1 MVIYRCKMCGGDLEV
16 ETGDSSCICE
26 FCGTQQTL
34 PKVMDEN
41 LQGMFNRANILR
53 MKAEFDRASEIYEKI
68 LQVSNT
74 ESEAYWGLILCK
86 YGIEY
91 VEDPTTFQRIP
102 TCHRASYD
110 VVTADEDF
118 KLAVQYADVIQR
130 GIYEEQAEQID
141 KIQKGIVDLA
151 QKETSYDVFIC
162 YKETDNT
169 GNRTQDSM
177 LANEIYYQLMEEGFK
192 VFYAAI
198 SLEDKIGEEYEP
210 YIFSALNS
218 SKVMLSLGTKPEYF
232 NAPWVKNEWSRF
244 LKIMKKDRSRILIPC
259 YRDMDA
265 YELPEEF
272 AHLQAQDMSKIGFI
286 NDVVRG
292 IKKIIDKEESDGNS
306 VIEKISSQSVVSGI
320 NVDALIKRGY
330 MALED
335 AEWEKAD
342 QFFEEAL
349 NSDAEIAEA
358 YFGKLLA
365 ENHCENSD
373 QLVSLLGK
381 KYEKATSLE
390 YVLACQTE
398 EEHINEISN
407 KYYIPNYLK
416 KEMIKKKYTYDL
428 NFHSELKGRKE
439 QKEQQMQELKDN
451 KLLARAR
458 KYSSSEFQMFL
469 EGIVNQIIEFLDQRI
484 KSAEEADAQNV
495 EKIKRDY
502 QEYIKVTDNE
512 IERLY
517 NAAAEKRESNY
528 QEYKER
534 LEKLENDSSAKE
546 MDFISLKNDYIM
558 ILQGYKD
565 SISLEQ
571 RCVVGSEKARI
582 RELENQIEREKEEAV
597 ELKKRK
603 IKNKLEIIAVCI
615 VIAIAVMI
623 FVIIPPIIPLYQ
635 YSRGVKQMEAGK
647 YLSAMHTFKKVS
659 SNGYSYEK
667 KVKADKKR
675 IEAFKALK
683 RKYKEDADNYLVKG
697 DNIKA
702 AIYYMKAG
710 EIAAAKGAYDFT
722 TKVAAG
728 WNSSLAIANDGTVQ
742 YAGGGERVLPV
753 DTLSGINAI
762 SYFGK
767 EENGGFVGLT
777 ADGKVVTQ
785 NPSSLPSFYK
795 KVKQWTE
802 LKQFVG
808 NDVMGFGLNR
818 NGDVV
823 LATNVG
829 SFPSGLDQWKN
840 IVEIGGAYTKNQW
853 KLWGIDSSGYLHSTG
868 IEGVASFSDCSIKK
882 FETDN
887 VDLKQMVV
895 LNQAGEIFRSIPS
908 DYIISREIRRNNGIT
923 DILLKNNCLVCLTD
937 EGRIEEELY
946 LPSYFRDD
954 YSSYHQEIED
964 GFEDWKDVVS
974 IQDAPGGVVGI
985 TIEGKVLYQ
994 SLTSGTIDFNR
1005 SSDEW
1010 DCLKSYFEIKFAFE
1024 AWDDIIYIVS
1034 ATDFQSEM
1042 ALNSN
1047 DKTWFHA
1054 LGVKSDGSIVSLT
1067 DGDYAEVS
1075 GWKLW

>member
-292 IKKIIDKEESDGNS
+292 IKKIINKEESDSNS
-306 VIEKISSQSVVSGI
+306 VNEMISSQSAVSGT

-373 QLVSLLGK
+373 QLVSLLGR

-416 KEMIKKKYTYDL
+416 KEMIKKKYNYDL
-428 NFHSELKGRKE
+428 NFHSELKERKK
-439 QKEQQMQELKDN
+439 QKEQQMQELEDN

-458 KYSSSEFQMFL
+458 KYSSGEFQLFL
-469 EGIVNQIIEFLDQRI
+469 EGIVDQIIGFLDQRI
-484 KSAEEADAQNV
+484 KLAEEADAQNV
-495 EKIKRDY
+495 EKIKGDY

-534 LEKLENDSSAKE
+534 LKKLENDSSAIE
-546 MDFISLKNDYIM
+546 MDFITLKNDYIM
-558 ILQGYKD
+558 NLQGYKD

-571 RCVVGSEKARI
+571 RCVAGSEKARI
-582 RELENQIEREKEEAV
+582 RELEREKEEAV
-597 ELKKRK
+597 KLKKRK
-603 IKNKLEIIAVCI
+603 IKINLGIIAVCI
-615 VIAIAVMI
+615 VIAITLMI
-623 FVIIPPIIPLYQ
+623 FVIIPTLSPLYQ
-635 YSRGVKQMEAGK
+635 YSRGIKQMEAGK
-647 YLSAMHTFKKVS
+647 YLSAMHAFKKVS
-659 SNGYSYEK
+659 SNGYSHER
-667 KVKADKKR
+667 KVRAEKKR

-785 NPSSLPSFYK
+785 NPSSLPSFYSKEVK
-795 KVKQWTE
+795 KWTE

-818 NGDVV
+818 NGNVV

-840 IVEIGGAYTKNQW
+840 IVEIGGAYTENQW

-908 DYIISREIRRNNGIT
+908 DYIIRNKIGRKRVIT
-923 DILLKNNCLVCLTD
+923 DILLKNNCLVGLTD
-937 EGRIEEELY
+937 EGKIEEEFY
-946 LPSYFRDD
+946 FPSVYEEDF
-954 YSSYHQEIED
+954 SSYQQDIED
-964 GFEDWKDVVS
+964 GFEDWRDVVS

-994 SLTSGTIDFNR
+994 SLVCRIVDAADD
-1005 SSDEW
+1005 SDDKW
-1010 DCLKSYFEIKFAFE
+1010 YLLKGNNEIETAFK
-1024 AWDDIIYIVS
+1024 AWSDIIYLVS
-1034 ATDFQSEM
+1034 ATDSQSEE
-1042 ALNSN
+1042 ALNS
-1047 DKTWFHA
+1047 DEDTEWFHA